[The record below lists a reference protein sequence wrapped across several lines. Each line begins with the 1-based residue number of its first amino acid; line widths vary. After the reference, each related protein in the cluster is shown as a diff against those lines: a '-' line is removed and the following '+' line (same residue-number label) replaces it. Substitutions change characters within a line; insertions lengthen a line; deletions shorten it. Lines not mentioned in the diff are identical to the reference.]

1 MIGTATERTTLAVPA
16 WLPPDTEESV
26 VGTQWHQEAIDALA
40 TMVGEVGRRHG
51 QAWGIARGIALLDT
65 GARYPDGKAY
75 DPKPD
80 VMVLPQPLP
89 DQDVATVSIAE
100 LGIPLFI
107 AEIVSK
113 STAGNDLGFKKE
125 VYEFARVS
133 EYITFDAAGH
143 LIAPAL
149 HAWRLAEEAYVPW
162 VADDDGWWHSRSLG
176 ITFQPTQ
183 PFLTIRDRDGRQ
195 LSLPRQALQREY
207 QVEQLTRELAEAQRR
222 IAEMENE
229 LRRLRGE

>member
-1 MIGTATERTTLAVPA
+1 M
-16 WLPPDTEESV
+16 
-26 VGTQWHQEAIDALA
+26 GTQWHQEAIDALA
-40 TMVGEVGRRHG
+40 TMLGEVGRRHG
-51 QAWGIARGIALLDT
+51 QTWGIARGIALLDT
-65 GARYPDGKAY
+65 GAHYPDGKAY

-89 DQDVATVSIAE
+89 SGDVSGVSIAE
-100 LGIPLFI
+100 LGVPLFI

-125 VYEFARVS
+125 VYEFARVP

-149 HAWRLAEEAYVPW
+149 HAWRLEEEAYVPW
-162 VADDDGWWHSRSLG
+162 VAGADGWWQSRALG

-183 PFLTIRDRDGRQ
+183 PFLTIHDRDGRQ
-195 LSLPRQALQREY
+195 ISIPRQALQREY
-207 QVEQLTRELAEAQRR
+207 QVEQLTRELAEAQQR
-222 IAEMENE
+222 IAEMETE
-229 LRRLRGE
+229 LRHLRGQ